1 MLKQVISSMKG
12 KWVRRTAAATAVV
25 QALRTTPRP
34 GAAPDVAVKLHD
46 ALEAVQFL
54 IEQPDSPE
62 GHKKKLSE
70 ALQGALD
77 AIRLTAQDLKVV
89 RELIEKT
96 RDASDPKNQAA
107 RLRVALAAVGD
118 PALVAAEA
126 ALIRHLDK
134 LHENE

>member
-1 MLKQVISSMKG
+1 M
-12 KWVRRTAAATAVV
+12 
-25 QALRTTPRP
+25 
-34 GAAPDVAVKLHD
+34 
-46 ALEAVQFL
+46 QFL

-62 GHKKKLSE
+62 GHEKLSE

-77 AIRLTAQDLKVV
+77 AIRLTAQDLKAV